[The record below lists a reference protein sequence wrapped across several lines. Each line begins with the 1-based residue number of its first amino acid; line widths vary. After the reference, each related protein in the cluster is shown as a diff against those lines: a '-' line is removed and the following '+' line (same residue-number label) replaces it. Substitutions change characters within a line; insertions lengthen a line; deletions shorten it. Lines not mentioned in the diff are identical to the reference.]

1 MSGAASAAPGARVL
15 RRDELYLFD
24 TQGLLHIPQ
33 VISRE
38 RAGELAALLEEHPA
52 HHQDFSRARRWTG
65 ITGLHPAFAE
75 LCADPRLVDRAF
87 DVINQPMRMLES
99 YALCYEPGGS
109 LFMHGGNVQDTEF
122 SDGTRATVN
131 LAFRSTYHDGRLYT
145 SQVKTLLYLSDV
157 RSDDEGAFC
166 FVHGSHKANFA
177 FPWDEVA
184 AEGQRVC
191 DSGFPGLGKIL
202 PKAGDLLLLNEGL
215 THGAMRTNVRRYL
228 LSFLWAPSFM
238 ADFVRI
244 HPRSGDIFSLGYYD
258 ADYERAAAGAS
269 FPVDA
274 ASAVGP
280 RPSSR

>member
-1 MSGAASAAPGARVL
+1 MSGGARIL

-24 TQGLLHIPQ
+24 TQGFLHVPQ
-33 VISRE
+33 VIPRE
-38 RAGELAALLEEHPA
+38 QARELAALLEEHPA

-65 ITGLHPAFAE
+65 ITELAPPFAQ

-99 YALCYEPGGS
+99 YGLCYEPGGS
-109 LFMHGGNVQDTEF
+109 LFMHGGNVQDTVF
-122 SDGTRATVN
+122 SDGTHATVN

-157 RSDDEGAFC
+157 RSEEEGAFC
-166 FVHGSHKANFA
+166 YIHGSHKANFA
-177 FPWDEVA
+177 FPWADVA
-184 AEGQRVC
+184 GPGQRVC
-191 DSGFPGLGKIL
+191 DSGFPGLGRVL

-244 HPRSGDIFSLGYYD
+244 HPRAHDLTSIGYYD
-258 ADYERAAAGAS
+258 ADYERTAAGES

-274 ASAVGP
+274 QSAVGP
-280 RPSSR
+280 RPGS